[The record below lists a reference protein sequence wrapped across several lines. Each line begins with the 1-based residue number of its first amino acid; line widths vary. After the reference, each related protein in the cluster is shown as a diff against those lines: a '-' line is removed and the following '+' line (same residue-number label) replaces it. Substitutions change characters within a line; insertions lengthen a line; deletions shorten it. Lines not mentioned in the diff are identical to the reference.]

1 MYFVRCIV
9 SVLHITSVQCRYVG
23 SSNVT
28 RGSWRVRGRVSC
40 PGLVLGWAGP
50 GLVLGWAGP
59 GLVPVLAIA
68 GPGLGLGWAGPGLV
82 PVAARA
88 Q

>member
-1 MYFVRCIV
+1 M

-50 GLVLGWAGP
+50 GLV
-59 GLVPVLAIA
+59 PVLAIA

-82 PVAARA
+82 PVAA
-88 Q
+88 